1 MPSTRRCAIWFVL
14 VRRPRKINSVLGTGW
29 GNSCLASAAVEI
41 PRAKPGAR
49 RHWRWFDSQVFD
61 HRAQQE
67 TFVDYKNEV
76 EHATERVARLDK
88 ALDRA
93 VEQAPPRMQELVLA
107 LRSLRAVAT
116 LTAMSREL
124 AGFVWAV
131 GRQRE
136 TEMNKEGLPV
146 ERFKE
151 AGKHPHGKEQSSKHL
166 CDRHGRAE
174 LAPLV

>member
-1 MPSTRRCAIWFVL
+1 M
-14 VRRPRKINSVLGTGW
+14 
-29 GNSCLASAAVEI
+29 
-41 PRAKPGAR
+41 
-49 RHWRWFDSQVFD
+49 
-61 HRAQQE
+61 
-67 TFVDYKNEV
+67 DYKNEV

-107 LRSLRAVAT
+107 LQSLRGVAMLTAV
-116 LTAMSREL
+116 TAMSREL

-136 TEMNKEGLPV
+136 AEMNTQGLLV

-151 AGKHPHGKEQSSKHL
+151 AGKHPHGKDKPRNIYAIGTAVPNS
-166 CDRHGRAE
+166 RH
-174 LAPLV
+174 

>member
-1 MPSTRRCAIWFVL
+1 MAWEAQKRLYQKHGRMRI
-14 VRRPRKINSVLGTGW
+14 
-29 GNSCLASAAVEI
+29 
-41 PRAKPGAR
+41 RAKS
-49 RHWRWFDSQVFD
+49 HQV
-61 HRAQQE
+61 
-67 TFVDYKNEV
+67 TV
-76 EHATERVARLDK
+76 
-88 ALDRA
+88 
-93 VEQAPPRMQELVLA
+93 
-107 LRSLRAVAT
+107 
-116 LTAMSREL
+116 TAMSREL

-146 ERFKE
+146 ERLKE